1 MLCTEVKKRKLL
13 EKFIALGMCLDG
25 MKGTTDLLLGS
36 RVKKKNRRQIDCTK
50 SSSSSSVSVS
60 ASTIRLQASSI
71 FPSFTQ
77 SAVQSIRNPDVS
89 HLSTHRVPAAV
100 QTGIP
105 QVAVA
110 AKYFWYQGFA
120 VPAEPS
126 T

>member
-13 EKFIALGMCLDG
+13 EKFIALSMWLDG

-36 RVKKKNRRQIDCTK
+36 RVKKNNRRQIDYSK
-50 SSSSSSVSVS
+50 SSSSSVSVG